1 VTPGVALRPRTQG
14 GHFEPPNAQDY
25 GITVVTMKQDWKVVF
40 QSPQSRWDFAEI
52 KISAKQITI
61 NDINGLRGGDI
72 RCGNAGYS

>member
-1 VTPGVALRPRTQG
+1 
-14 GHFEPPNAQDY
+14 
-25 GITVVTMKQDWKVVF
+25 MKQDWKVVF